1 MQRLFKYILPTQNT
15 IKSIQKEFY
24 VISTLLFSGF
34 IGHITMNFLTN
45 HKSVSVQYDEEQQNI
60 SRLKKLNICF
70 KNLCNK
76 VVSPSFVGSVVSV
89 TSFITLEK
97 LRHTLTK

>member
-34 IGHITMNFLTN
+34 IGHTTMNYLTN
-45 HKSVSVQYDEEQQNI
+45 DIQYNDDQKNL
-60 SRLKKLNICF
+60 SRLEKFNNYIKNVCSKL
-70 KNLCNK
+70 
-76 VVSPSFVGSVVSV
+76 VSPSFVGSVMSVS
-89 TSFITLEK
+89 SFIIMEK
-97 LRHTLTK
+97 FRNKYLFKN